1 MATPAVCQ
9 GKDAHHFQGGTAMAS
24 FSVVNNITAAY
35 AQTNLQ
41 ATQLGLQKALSRLSS
56 GFRINQSGDDAAG
69 LAVANGYRNSSAI
82 LSQGIRNANDGM
94 SDLQIKDGALGNISN
109 LLDRLATLATQ
120 ASSGKAGLSLANL
133 NSEFDKVT
141 AEITREAKVAGLDTQ
156 SSFSV
161 FVSNS
166 TSASDGMVAG
176 TVAAVDLTSL
186 GINASA
192 VDTQAHAID
201 AVSKVA
207 AAVATLGGVQSSVG
221 SLQNNLQFAIS
232 LAQSKQVN
240 TQAAE
245 SRIRDANV
253 AEEAA
258 NMTRFSILS
267 QSGIAALAQANQS
280 TSSVLALLR

>member
-1 MATPAVCQ
+1 
-9 GKDAHHFQGGTAMAS
+9 MAS

-41 ATQLGLQKALSRLSS
+41 ATQIGLQKALSRLSS

-69 LAVANGYRNSSAI
+69 LAVANGYRNDSAI

-94 SDLQIKDGALGNISN
+94 SDLQIKDGALSNISN

-120 ASSGKAGLSLANL
+120 ASSGKSGLSLTNL
-133 NSEFDKVT
+133 DAEFTKVK

-161 FVSNS
+161 FVSN
-166 TSASDGMVAG
+166 TTAASDGMVAG
-176 TVAAVDLTSL
+176 TVAAVTTTSL
-186 GINASA
+186 GINGSA
-192 VDTQAHAID
+192 IDTQAHAIT
-201 AVSKVA
+201 AVASVA
-207 AAVATLGGVQSSVG
+207 AAVGTLGGVQSSVG

-232 LAQSKQVN
+232 LAQSKHVN

-258 NMTRFSILS
+258 NMTRFNILS
-267 QSGIAALAQANQS
+267 QSGIAALSQANQS